1 MQDIKDIGKDVLF
14 LESLELHVKLWMDA
28 GMPDY
33 ANGRTVTYEQ
43 DKRAELNNAK
53 VKEAV
58 EKQEGLT
65 YRKPFIPYA
74 D

>member
-1 MQDIKDIGKDVLF
+1 MLDGNLSDEA
-14 LESLELHVKLWMDA
+14 LEQHVKVWMDA

-33 ANGRTVTYEQ
+33 ANGRNVTYDQ

-53 VKEAV
+53 VKDAV